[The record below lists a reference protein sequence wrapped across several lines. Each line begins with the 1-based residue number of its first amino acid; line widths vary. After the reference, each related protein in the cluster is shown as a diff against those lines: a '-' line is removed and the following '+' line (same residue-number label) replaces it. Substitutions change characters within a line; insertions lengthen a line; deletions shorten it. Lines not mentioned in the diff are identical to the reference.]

1 MGRKRLPDGR
11 IPVLLSAHADELVSV
26 DARAIA
32 DYVDRFPETTVAQ
45 VARQLGRT
53 RRVRRYRAVLR
64 AADRLE
70 FIDGLRALTA
80 GREHPLV
87 ARSALSSAP
96 RQAFL
101 FPGQGV
107 HWPGMGTVAY
117 QSLPVYR
124 TATDSSAAAFE
135 AAGITSPLRYLT
147 AADVSQTF
155 SEIETQGAQ
164 FVHAVALAEV
174 WRSCGMLPDLTIG
187 QSLGEVAAAFIAG
200 SITLSDAVAVV
211 AARAGVVRRLPG
223 RYAMAT
229 LGISAEEAAALIAA
243 TDGWAELSVVFSA
256 STVAVSGD
264 RDAVPAIVDAVRST
278 VGSPV
283 RSPRASRDTPAC

>member
-1 MGRKRLPDGR
+1 MGGFRSAQRPRRRTRLRG
-11 IPVLLSAHADELVSV
+11 V
-26 DARAIA
+26 RAIA

-45 VARQLGRT
+45 VARQLGKT

-70 FIDGLRALTA
+70 LIDGLRALTA

-107 HWPGMGTVAY
+107 HWPGMGSV
-117 QSLPVYR
+117 LPVAPGLSDR
-124 TATDSSAAAFE
+124 DRQLRRSIRGRRNHVTAAL
-135 AAGITSPLRYLT
+135 PT

-264 RDAVPAIVDAVRST
+264 RDAVPAIVDAVRSR
-278 VGSPV
+278 SV
-283 RSPRASRDTPAC
+283 RP